1 MMSLLFREQLRTSC
15 SNFFFELHVLPFA
28 DLDAENKF
36 IISKTTI
43 ARAIVF
49 FFFGFFLALPFFSE
63 QVRVGGRNKNKIS

>member
-49 FFFGFFLALPFFSE
+49 FFVVVFFFFLLYRFFFGTS
-63 QVRVGGRNKNKIS
+63 GWTK